1 MSNASPEPVSGAIVS
16 FSPGRTRTLL
26 GVYAQ
31 HLNVTLASVARAG
44 GARAANASSASKQ
57 DRSITLED
65 ATAAIFLPG

>member
-1 MSNASPEPVSGAIVS
+1 
-16 FSPGRTRTLL
+16 L